1 MPETPWF
8 PHVQCDD
15 QKSLP
20 ILWGKGG
27 WLFILAMCAVLG
39 TSGLSAYRVDA
50 AEEDVQEMKED
61 IGTLATNQHVMD
73 EAQRIE
79 AAKTALMIKQLNALL
94 MKEGVTERILAPA
107 VKPSTLEKIE

>member
-20 ILWGKGG
+20 IMWGKGG
-27 WLFILAMCAVLG
+27 WILLVAIFVVIG
-39 TSGLSAYRVDA
+39 TSGLSAWRVNA
-50 AEEDVQEMKED
+50 AEEDVAEMKQD
-61 IGTLATNQHVMD
+61 IGTLATNQHTMD

-94 MKEGVTERILAPA
+94 MKEGVTERILPPD
-107 VKPSTLEKIE
+107 VKPSKLEKLD